1 MRDQHFMIDKDMLI
15 RIVSLADLNKT
26 DTVLEIGGGAG
37 ALTEYLLKIAKEVY
51 VIEQDKKY
59 IQVLDEKFSHHKK
72 VMFMVGN
79 AMEMQFPE
87 FTKCVS
93 NLPYT
98 ICEPLLW
105 KMTRYD
111 YELLVFVVPA
121 KFVKLLTGQKE
132 SRLKFVIDAFYELEI
147 FDDVPPEAF
156 EPRPRVYSKIIRL
169 RKKKGNLFLREF
181 LSQYDKRTKNALRQI
196 LVKSGMTKREAT
208 EKVALTIRPM
218 LQTRK
223 VANLSLA
230 EIKEVIKNFL
240 ESKA

>member
-1 MRDQHFMIDKDMLI
+1 MIDKDMLI